1 MTKEELM
8 ATPQFLDKYDIM
20 NIFKC
25 GSDRAMAI
33 IRGIKSVSDTLK
45 LKGKVT
51 LADYYAWYN
60 RKSGD
65 M

>member
-8 ATPQFLDKYDIM
+8 TTSQFLDKYDIM

-51 LADYYAWYN
+51 LVDYEIWYQ
-60 RKSGD
+60 RQSGD